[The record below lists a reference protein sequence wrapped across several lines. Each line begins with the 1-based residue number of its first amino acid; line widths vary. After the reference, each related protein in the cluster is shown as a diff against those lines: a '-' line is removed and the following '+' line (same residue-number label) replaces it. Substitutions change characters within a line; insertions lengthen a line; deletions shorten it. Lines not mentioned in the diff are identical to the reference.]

1 MSDNNFDFNSAVRNM
16 NASLNRDMKLI
27 SDLNS
32 LKRIRESEQHE
43 ALLRIADN
51 TEGIQE
57 LVTLVRQGNEINQE
71 AFALLQEIQTI
82 MTAPTREEGESILRR
97 VLNKATQANEDL
109 DTIQTLLSHG
119 KMLIGAIFPDSGA

>member
-16 NASLNRDMKLI
+16 NASLNRDMRLMH
-27 SDLNS
+27 DLNS
-32 LKRIRESEQHE
+32 LKRIRESESHE

-51 TEGIQE
+51 TQGIQE

-71 AFALLQEIQTI
+71 TFALLQEIQTI

>member
-16 NASLNRDMKLI
+16 NDSVNRDLRAI